1 MVPGSNPGICRYYQP
16 GDIIFGSIGSQS
28 IILSSPKAFDQQP
41 PQTLSEESIVVTK
54 NYQHTLALVFAIN
67 EINENPKILPNV
79 TLGFHM
85 YDIYSSAAFTY
96 HATMKLLSTRDRFI
110 PNYKCDFQDN
120 LISVIGGL
128 HSETSHHI
136 ANVLSIYKIPQL
148 LYGSTPQR
156 TYITEFLSSYQMVP
170 NDSIQFLGILQ
181 LLIHFKWIWIGFI
194 ADDNEKVEMFLQHML
209 PLLSQSGICLA
220 FVETCLQNLSF
231 DDENGDII
239 KKGVELF
246 DRVMSI
252 TANALVCYG
261 EADSIIFLRWV
272 LYLPEVEYTTQ
283 MPRGIVWILTAQIEF
298 KTLSYQRDWDIQAF
312 HGAISFSIHSNEVQ
326 GFREFLQGRNP
337 SSTTDDGFIRDFW
350 GQAFGCVFPSS
361 ALDDV
366 VGDICTG
373 DESLE
378 NLPGPIFEMSM
389 TGHSYCIYNAV
400 YAVAHALHM
409 LSSTSKHRTM
419 AEGERKKLQRN
430 QPWQVHNFLKQGLF
444 NNSAGDVVS
453 FDQNRVLVAG
463 FDIVNWVTF
472 PNKSFVRV
480 KVGNIHLKAPSEDQ
494 AISIKEDA
502 IVWHRCFNETHP
514 ISVCTDSCFP
524 GYSKKKKEGEPFCCY
539 DCFPCPE
546 ERISDKNDMA
556 ECFQYQE
563 DHYPSK
569 DKKTCI
575 PKLVTFLSYEEPLG
589 ISLAT
594 AALSCSLITAL
605 VLGIFAKHYDTPIVK
620 ANNRSLSY
628 ILLISLLFCFLSAL
642 LFIGRPEKVMCLL
655 RQTAFAIIFSVAVS
669 CMLAKTLTVVLAF
682 MATKP
687 GSRVRKW
694 VGRKLSTSVV
704 ISCSFI
710 QTAICITWLAISP
723 PFPNV
728 GKHSMP
734 NEIVLECNEGSSTMF
749 FCALGYMG
757 FLALASFTVAFHARK
772 LPDSFNE
779 AKFITFSM
787 LGFCSVWFSF
797 VPTYL
802 SSKGKYTV
810 AVQIFSILAS
820 SSGVMGCIFSPK
832 CYVIV
837 IKPHLNKRELL
848 IKLTSFKHH
857 PSEAVI
863 EESVVLTKNYQH
875 VLALAFAV
883 KQINK
888 NSHLLPNVTLGFHI
902 YDTTFSTRQTY
913 HATLKLLSTSRR
925 LIPNYKCD
933 TWNNLVAVIGGLESE
948 TSLHIATIIRIY
960 NIPQVTY
967 GSAPDMS
974 DESTRLSF
982 YQMVPNENFQ
992 YTGIL
997 KLLLHFRWTWIGI
1010 NYCGR

>member
-1 MVPGSNPGICRYYQP
+1 MVGHLHNINIHPPKLARRHISVMLYVDDAAILSRTPFGLKRALGTLTQYCKEDQLELNYQKTKLMAFAKRPLSRSWSIDGHKIEQVSCFKYLGVVFHSTSSRKAHGEHVAETAQTSSSAILKFLKTRGGHYIPAALKFIEAKTIAQLVYGAQLGPFSIFSSLEFVQSKFLRSALQVPQCVSNPTLRLEKGFIKVETSVYYQP

-28 IILSSPKAFDQQP
+28 IILSSPKAFDEQP
-41 PQTLSEESIVVTK
+41 PQKLSEEAIAVTK
-54 NYQHTLALVFAIN
+54 NYQHILALVFAIN

-85 YDIYSSAAFTY
+85 YDIYSNAAFTY

-110 PNYKCDFQDN
+110 PNYKCDFQDH
-120 LISVIGGL
+120 LLSVIGAL
-128 HSETSHHI
+128 HSEMYHHI
-136 ANVLSIYKIPQL
+136 ANVLSIYKIPQK
-148 LYGSTPQR
+148 
-156 TYITEFLSSYQMVP
+156 EVFL
-170 NDSIQFLGILQ
+170 
-181 LLIHFKWIWIGFI
+181 
-194 ADDNEKVEMFLQHML
+194 
-209 PLLSQSGICLA
+209 LLSNYSAQYNSVLVWDHNFHCHSPTLTKKDIL
-220 FVETCLQNLSF
+220 FSDKEEIF

-239 KKGVELF
+239 KKAAEMF
-246 DRVMSI
+246 DRVMSS
-252 TANALVCYG
+252 TANAFVCYG

-272 LYLPEVEYTTQ
+272 LYLPEVEVTTQ

-298 KTLSYQRDWDIQAF
+298 KSFSYQRDWDIQAF

-326 GFREFLQGRNP
+326 GFRKFLQGRNP
-337 SSTTDDGFIRDFW
+337 SSTADDGFIRDFW
-350 GQAFGCVFPSS
+350 EQAFGCVFPSS

-378 NLPGPIFEMSM
+378 NLPGHIFEMSM

-419 AEGERKKLQRN
+419 AEGERKKLQKN
-430 QPWQVHNFLKQGLF
+430 QPWQVHHFLKQVSF

-480 KVGNIHLKAPSEDQ
+480 KVGKIHFKAPSEDQ
-494 AISIKEDA
+494 AITIKEDA
-502 IVWHRCFNETHP
+502 IVWHRCFNETYP

-546 ERISDKNDMA
+546 GRISDKNDMA
-556 ECFQYQE
+556 ECFQCQE

-594 AALSCSLITAL
+594 GALSCSLIIAL

-620 ANNRSLSY
+620 ANNRSLTY
-628 ILLISLLFCFLSAL
+628 ILLISLLLCFLSAL

-669 CMLAKTLTVVLAF
+669 CMLAKTMTVVLAF

-687 GSRVRKW
+687 GSRMRKW

-710 QTAICITWLAISP
+710 QTMICIIWLAISP

-728 GKHSMP
+728 DKHSTT

-749 FCALGYMG
+749 FCALGYLG

-820 SSGVMGCIFSPK
+820 SSGVMGCIFFPK
-832 CYVIV
+832 CYIIV
-837 IKPHLNKRELL
+837 IRPHLNKRELL
-848 IKLTSFKHH
+848 ISKNFK
-857 PSEAVI
+857 
-863 EESVVLTKNYQH
+863 
-875 VLALAFAV
+875 
-883 KQINK
+883 
-888 NSHLLPNVTLGFHI
+888 
-902 YDTTFSTRQTY
+902 
-913 HATLKLLSTSRR
+913 
-925 LIPNYKCD
+925 
-933 TWNNLVAVIGGLESE
+933 
-948 TSLHIATIIRIY
+948 
-960 NIPQVTY
+960 
-967 GSAPDMS
+967 
-974 DESTRLSF
+974 
-982 YQMVPNENFQ
+982 
-992 YTGIL
+992 
-997 KLLLHFRWTWIGI
+997 
-1010 NYCGR
+1010 

>member
-1 MVPGSNPGICRYYQP
+1 MMLPGSNAGIYRYYQP

-28 IILSSPKAFDQQP
+28 IILSSPKAFDEQP
-41 PQTLSEESIVVTK
+41 PQKLSEE
-54 NYQHTLALVFAIN
+54 AI
-67 EINENPKILPNV
+67 
-79 TLGFHM
+79 
-85 YDIYSSAAFTY
+85 
-96 HATMKLLSTRDRFI
+96 
-110 PNYKCDFQDN
+110 
-120 LISVIGGL
+120 
-128 HSETSHHI
+128 
-136 ANVLSIYKIPQL
+136 
-148 LYGSTPQR
+148 
-156 TYITEFLSSYQMVP
+156 
-170 NDSIQFLGILQ
+170 
-181 LLIHFKWIWIGFI
+181 
-194 ADDNEKVEMFLQHML
+194 
-209 PLLSQSGICLA
+209 
-220 FVETCLQNLSF
+220 F

-239 KKGVELF
+239 KKAAEMF
-246 DRVMSI
+246 DRVMSS
-252 TANALVCYG
+252 TANAFVCYG

-272 LYLPEVEYTTQ
+272 LYLPEVEVTTQ

-298 KTLSYQRDWDIQAF
+298 KSFSYQRDWDIQAF

-326 GFREFLQGRNP
+326 GFKKFLQGRNP
-337 SSTTDDGFIRDFW
+337 SSTADDGFIRDFW
-350 GQAFGCVFPSS
+350 EQAFGCVFPSS

-419 AEGERKKLQRN
+419 AEGERKKLQKN
-430 QPWQVHNFLKQGLF
+430 QPW
-444 NNSAGDVVS
+444 
-453 FDQNRVLVAG
+453 QNRVLVAG

-480 KVGNIHLKAPSEDQ
+480 KVGKIHLKAPSEDQ
-494 AISIKEDA
+494 AITIKEDA
-502 IVWHRCFNETHP
+502 IVWHRCFNEAYP
-514 ISVCTDSCFP
+514 VSVCTDSCFP

-546 ERISDKNDMA
+546 GRISDKNDMA
-556 ECFQYQE
+556 ECFQCQE

-594 AALSCSLITAL
+594 GALSCSLIIGL

-620 ANNRSLSY
+620 ANNRSLTY
-628 ILLISLLFCFLSAL
+628 ILLISLLLCFLSAL

-669 CMLAKTLTVVLAF
+669 CMLAKTMTVVLAF

-687 GSRVRKW
+687 GSRMRKW

-704 ISCSFI
+704 ISCSSI
-710 QTAICITWLAISP
+710 QTMICIIWLAISP

-728 GKHSMP
+728 DKHSKS

-749 FCALGYMG
+749 FCALGYLG

-802 SSKGKYTV
+802 SSKGKYMV

-820 SSGVMGCIFSPK
+820 SSGVMGCIFFPK
-832 CYVIV
+832 CYIIV
-837 IKPHLNKRELL
+837 IRPHLNKRELL
-848 IKLTSFKHH
+848 ISKNFK
-857 PSEAVI
+857 
-863 EESVVLTKNYQH
+863 
-875 VLALAFAV
+875 
-883 KQINK
+883 
-888 NSHLLPNVTLGFHI
+888 
-902 YDTTFSTRQTY
+902 
-913 HATLKLLSTSRR
+913 
-925 LIPNYKCD
+925 
-933 TWNNLVAVIGGLESE
+933 
-948 TSLHIATIIRIY
+948 
-960 NIPQVTY
+960 
-967 GSAPDMS
+967 
-974 DESTRLSF
+974 
-982 YQMVPNENFQ
+982 
-992 YTGIL
+992 
-997 KLLLHFRWTWIGI
+997 
-1010 NYCGR
+1010 